1 MFFSHSSS
9 FTLQKKTEL
18 TVPFRL
24 SVRRERHHSIPTWHK
39 QGMHSSENALK
50 RVGELG
56 KGGRCTQAK
65 IMPQI
70 LYIVLRVQHAV
81 TFTIFQLFF
90 FFSYSQQSL
99 NSLKMAAS
107 IFETA
112 KSWEGFVQGGKDL
125 SGLLTYELKH
135 LHLSPSWFKTSCL
148 NHEVIIFIQNS
159 VCLTAPILSALHLQS
174 VAQGQVNAY
183 CMTDLHAINFVV
195 WRELLQFLCWFTIF
209 LIDVN
214 VTNK

>member
-1 MFFSHSSS
+1 
-9 FTLQKKTEL
+9 
-18 TVPFRL
+18 
-24 SVRRERHHSIPTWHK
+24 
-39 QGMHSSENALK
+39 
-50 RVGELG
+50 
-56 KGGRCTQAK
+56 
-65 IMPQI
+65 MPQT

-81 TFTIFQLFF
+81 MFTIFQVDF
-90 FFSYSQQSL
+90 FFSFSQQSL

-135 LHLSPSWFKTSCL
+135 LHFSPSWFKTSCL
-148 NHEVIIFIQNS
+148 HHEVIIFIQNS
-159 VCLTAPILSALHLQS
+159 VCLIAPILSALHLQS

-195 WRELLQFLCWFTIF
+195 WRKLLQFLCWFTIF

-214 VTNK
+214 VANKQMKDCEHYCKVLVFFAQRFVLEHCLYYTKDTTWKGLGDENKHCL